1 MTDFYENC
9 QNLQESEDK
18 NGKCSELENGKQN
31 GAEALSLE
39 IVSMVKWIKRT
50 EQYKINQA
58 ES

>member
-39 IVSMVKWIKRT
+39 IVSMVK
-50 EQYKINQA
+50 
-58 ES
+58 